1 MVLRLDGNSELGT
14 NVRSDLGYFICL
26 RHLFRSR
33 AVQVGKKSDPI
44 SFHSYLVICSKIPSH
59 ISTMGLISNER

>member
-1 MVLRLDGNSELGT
+1 MVLILDGNSELGA
-14 NVRSDLGYFICL
+14 NVRSDLDFICL

-33 AVQVGKKSDPI
+33 AVQVGKKSEQI
-44 SFHSYLVICSKIPSH
+44 SFHLYVVICSKIPSH